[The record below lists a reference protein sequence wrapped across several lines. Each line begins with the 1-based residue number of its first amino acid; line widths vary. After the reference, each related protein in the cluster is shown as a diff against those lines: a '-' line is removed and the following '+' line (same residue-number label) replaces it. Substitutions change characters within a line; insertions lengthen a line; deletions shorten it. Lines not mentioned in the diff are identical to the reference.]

1 MGFFGQ
7 QALIRFIVPFMNL
20 FNQTMPCNYRF
31 QGFVGSLVWHSFRIA
46 DNEVLRWVSSEALA
60 QKQHVSFGSWMGV
73 HGSCQWKLDIWK
85 ALWLFWVLKQWCL
98 DNQVFEN

>member
-1 MGFFGQ
+1 MFNLNQSLYKKYGRQMGFFGQ

-46 DNEVLRWVSSEALA
+46 DNEVLRWVSSEASL
-60 QKQHVSFGSWMGV
+60 GS
-73 HGSCQWKLDIWK
+73 
-85 ALWLFWVLKQWCL
+85 
-98 DNQVFEN
+98 